1 MGSKIV
7 SEYKEYLADITVK
20 AMQAVTEKTAEGYKA
35 DIDDVKV
42 EKTRLSLGDTSL
54 INGIVLD
61 KEIVHSGMPK
71 RVEKAKV
78 ALLDVSLEN
87 EKPELDAKINVDS
100 PSQIVDYLKQEE
112 INLKALV
119 EKIEASGANVVIC
132 QKALMIWFNIL
143 W

>member
-42 EKTRLSLGDTSL
+42 EKKTGLSLGDTSL

-71 RVEKAKV
+71 RVEKA
-78 ALLDVSLEN
+78 
-87 EKPELDAKINVDS
+87 
-100 PSQIVDYLKQEE
+100 
-112 INLKALV
+112 
-119 EKIEASGANVVIC
+119 
-132 QKALMIWFNIL
+132 
-143 W
+143 